1 MKRLHILKKIKRRL
15 YEDYLPTRLKDS
27 LLRDLEKEEEK
38 TRALMA
44 ELEEVKAYAQG
55 LQTALRYQQRT
66 SIYINGMKQKP
77 EPGSDFEPEHS
88 DKNRNRVPDLEEKE
102 G

>member
-1 MKRLHILKKIKRRL
+1 MIKKLKRKL

-27 LLRDLEKEEEK
+27 LLKDLELAEEEIRK
-38 TRALMA
+38 LSA
-44 ELEEVKAYAQG
+44 ELEEERAYASG

-77 EPGSDFEPEHS
+77 EPGSDFETVNS
-88 DKNRNRVPDLEEKE
+88 DKNRNQVPDLTTEGKKE

>member
-1 MKRLHILKKIKRRL
+1 MIKKLKRKL

-27 LLRDLEKEEEK
+27 LLRDLERAEEEIRK
-38 TRALMA
+38 LSA
-44 ELEEVKAYAQG
+44 ELEEERAYASG